1 MRKEYFHV
9 LLLILLSVFYQSC
22 GREDDI
28 TTEREGIS
36 CTSEELI
43 GFWNCIYQEWDDNG
57 DIDRSNYSTNS
68 AYYII
73 FRDDFT
79 GSTHA
84 GREELME
91 WGGARDFNW
100 SILDGRIIDVGYG
113 TQWIVKSITENE
125 LELLWEDIEDN
136 GEWYK
141 ITCKFKRK
149 E

>member
-84 GREELME
+84 GREETYGM
-91 WGGARDFNW
+91 
-100 SILDGRIIDVGYG
+100 GR
-113 TQWIVKSITENE
+113 SS
-125 LELLWEDIEDN
+125 
-136 GEWYK
+136 
-141 ITCKFKRK
+141 
-149 E
+149 